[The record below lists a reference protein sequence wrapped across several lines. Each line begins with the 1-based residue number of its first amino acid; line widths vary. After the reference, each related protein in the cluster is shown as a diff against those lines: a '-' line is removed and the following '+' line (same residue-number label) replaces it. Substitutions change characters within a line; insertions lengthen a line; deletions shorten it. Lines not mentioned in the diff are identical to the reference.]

1 MNRSSFLAALALALA
16 APPVALAQTPL
27 GTAFTYQGKLDS
39 NGAALTGVAD
49 FTFRLFDAAVAG
61 NQLAAVTLDDV
72 PITDGL
78 FTVSLDFGP
87 SAFAGAARWLE
98 IAVRETGLNY
108 TTLTPRQPLSAA
120 PYALFALNDANWTRT
135 ANILTNGPGT
145 NFVGINR
152 STRVTS
158 AEYFGIQAPVS
169 TNGGY
174 GGMYIRT
181 DGATARPFY
190 GYALGA
196 GGITSWTY
204 LDGPTGD
211 FRIYHGGDRV
221 SIAPDGR
228 VGIGTNAMVG
238 ASKLQVSGGARFTS
252 APVIVDG
259 VGASIYDN
267 DEAGSLLS
275 VHNDGTG
282 NAGRFISRQ
291 GAAVRAEIFAGST
304 GIAIDAYTNGSG
316 RAGRFE
322 VDDVNNSASGLFALH
337 NGTGNAFA
345 AVHQGTGRAGYFQ
358 IDNAD
363 SSAIALYATT
373 NGDGTAGRF
382 QINNTGS
389 AAAAI
394 SATTNGVGYAGSFSH
409 SGTGSGVSITMANG
423 SNPNPALIIT
433 QLNHTVPALN
443 VGGIA
448 RVEVLEVTGADVAEK
463 FPMTDNPEP
472 GAVVEIDPDTPGKLR
487 TARGAYNR
495 RVAGV
500 VSGAGDL
507 KAGTVLGHMPGNE
520 DAPPIALSGRVW
532 VQCDASQ
539 HAVTIG
545 DLLTTADT
553 PGHAM
558 SARDM
563 SQAQGAILGKAMSAL
578 PRGQRGLVLVLVNLQ

>member
-1 MNRSSFLAALALALA
+1 MNRRSLLAAFVLMLAVPL
-16 APPVALAQTPL
+16 VAHAQTPL

-39 NGAALTGVAD
+39 NGAALNGVAD
-49 FTFRLFDAAVAG
+49 FSFRLFDAALGG
-61 NQLAAVTLDDV
+61 NQLGVVNLNGV

-78 FTVSLDFGP
+78 FTVSLDFGAAP
-87 SAFAGAARWLE
+87 FAGAARWLE

-108 TTLTPRQPLSAA
+108 TTLTPRQALTPA
-120 PYALFALNDANWTRT
+120 PFALYALNDANWTRT
-135 ANILTNGPGT
+135 SNILTNGPGT

-152 STRVTS
+152 NSRVTA

-196 GGITSWTY
+196 GGVTTWTY

-211 FRIYHGGDRV
+211 FRIYHGGDRISV
-221 SIAPDGR
+221 AGDGR
-228 VGIGTNAMVG
+228 VGIGLTSLVG
-238 ASKLQVSGGARFTS
+238 SSKLQVSGGVRLTTG
-252 APVIVDG
+252 PLIVDG

-267 DEAGSLLS
+267 DEAGNLLS

-282 NAGRFISRQ
+282 NAARFIARQ
-291 GAAVRAEIFAGST
+291 GFAVRAEIFAGAS
-304 GIAIDAYTNGSG
+304 GNAVDAYTNGAG

-322 VDDVNNSASGLFALH
+322 VDNASNATTGLFAVH

-358 IDNAD
+358 IDNPN
-363 SSAIALYATT
+363 SNAIALYATT

-382 QINNTGS
+382 QISNTGS
-389 AAAAI
+389 AGAAI
-394 SATTNGVGYAGSFSH
+394 SASTNGVGYAASFSH

-463 FPMTDNPEP
+463 FPVSDQPAP
-472 GAVVEIDPDTPGKLR
+472 GAVVEIDPETPGKLR
-487 TARGAYNR
+487 TARGAYNH

-532 VQCDASQ
+532 VQCDATES
-539 HAVTIG
+539 AIAIG

-558 SARDM
+558 TALDRTR
-563 SQAQGAILGKAMSAL
+563 AQGAVLGKAMTAL